1 MKTIKFE
8 LLNWTKPSTGLKLI
22 WNCWKGVSVNGGS
35 IAFRWALNDHR
46 IIPRFQVQDRS
57 LLLFPTVDDGD
68 VSNECQSNYHASSIS
83 VFFSS
88 FSFFHTRIK
97 SPVSVHLV
105 YIIPRTLERIRVIW
119 NHLSNVS
126 PGSLICV
133 ILSKYFIQSDLL
145 CYTVL
150 NEFFWIKCA
159 HCDNCNRRVRTS
171 EICICTGRASSQGH
185 FEQFAVCATCR
196 TEFLRG
202 GKNSSVGCS

>member
-1 MKTIKFE
+1 MIIELFQGFKF
-8 LLNWTKPSTGLKLI
+8 
-22 WNCWKGVSVNGGS
+22 
-35 IAFRWALNDHR
+35 R
-46 IIPRFQVQDRS
+46 IDRS
-57 LLLFPTVDDGD
+57 SYSLQLTTATYQMSANQITAHRRSP
-68 VSNECQSNYHASSIS
+68 
-83 VFFSS
+83 FFFHLSL
-88 FSFFHTRIK
+88 FFHTRIK